1 MCMSPGD
8 APAAA
13 SSTLEVV
20 IFEARS
26 GLAELTSLQEAW
38 ALLEGASGYRGHQ
51 LGQCVEEPGCYVL
64 LIWWRRIEDHVLTF
78 RQSAAYGRWKQ
89 LIDAHVDSV
98 SSVRHF
104 TLARSPMTDR
114 IAPLPHATAT
124 ARP

>member
-1 MCMSPGD
+1 MNPGD

-13 SSTLEVV
+13 STTLEVV
-20 IFEARS
+20 IFQART
-26 GLAELTSLQEAW
+26 GLADVASLQEAW

-51 LGQCVEEPGCYVL
+51 LGRCVEEPGRYVL

-104 TLARSPMTDR
+104 TLDG
-114 IAPLPHATAT
+114 APVTH
-124 ARP
+124 